1 QSNQMR
7 VPRQQITCSA
17 KPRQERHGAGSVK
30 PRNMCAAAQ
39 RTAQTS
45 AGATVVPRVKGQV
58 HLEGKMDVDRAREKR
73 QHAEREAHDEAEE
86 IKIRP
91 GHTAPRAHSRC
102 ASWNRD
108 ADHQHY
114 KLVGSLRWRM
124 SAPAGV

>member
-1 QSNQMR
+1 MHAPSQ
-7 VPRQQITCSA
+7 P
-17 KPRQERHGAGSVK
+17 
-30 PRNMCAAAQ
+30 AAQ
-39 RTAQTS
+39 DS
-45 AGATVVPRVKGQV
+45 ASATVVPQVKGQV

-91 GHTAPRAHSRC
+91 GHTAPRAHSLC

-108 ADHQHY
+108 ADHSHC

-124 SAPAGV
+124 SPPARAGLSLLPFVYPRPQDFA